1 MPSAK
6 LLEVEPLSPSKY
18 DIYMSQVGKINQL
31 AYIRLQLPTVQ
42 TLPRMCPTFLIGC
55 LPTYAH
61 VGWFSTALLV
71 VLRLLQGIAIGG
83 EYVSALVFSM
93 EHAPGHQKTISGALM
108 RLGAGH

>member
-1 MPSAK
+1 
-6 LLEVEPLSPSKY
+6 
-18 DIYMSQVGKINQL
+18 
-31 AYIRLQLPTVQ
+31 
-42 TLPRMCPTFLIGC
+42 MCPTFLIGC

-61 VGWFSTALLV
+61 VGWISTALLV

-108 RLGAGH
+108 RLGTGHWYELHRGCACQWVLPNPTVILIFNRELP